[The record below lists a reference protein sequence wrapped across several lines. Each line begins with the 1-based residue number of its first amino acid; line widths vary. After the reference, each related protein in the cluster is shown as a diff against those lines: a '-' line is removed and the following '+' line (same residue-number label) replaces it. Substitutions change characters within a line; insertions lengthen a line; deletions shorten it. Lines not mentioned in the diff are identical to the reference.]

1 MKIYKNYIN
10 KCLKK
15 KYKGITFFEKKFFI
29 SFFYFRNESKA
40 LILKLKN
47 KKNIIVPKD
56 ETYKQ
61 LLDLNNGNISF
72 STENKIVKFFKKF
85 EINLILRKKYS
96 KDLKKLSSEETSL
109 HSYVILGILINKSKK
124 IGTLQKINSILK
136 ILDKILVNKK
146 NLYKCNF
153 NDLLKLLLIERKI
166 LVKILNI

>member
-10 KCLKK
+10 KCLKR

-47 KKNIIVPKD
+47 KKNIIVSKD

-72 STENKIVKFFKKF
+72 SKENKIVKFFKKF
-85 EINLILRKKYS
+85 EINLILRKN
-96 KDLKKLSSEETSL
+96 T
-109 HSYVILGILINKSKK
+109 VRI
-124 IGTLQKINSILK
+124 
-136 ILDKILVNKK
+136 
-146 NLYKCNF
+146 
-153 NDLLKLLLIERKI
+153 
-166 LVKILNI
+166 